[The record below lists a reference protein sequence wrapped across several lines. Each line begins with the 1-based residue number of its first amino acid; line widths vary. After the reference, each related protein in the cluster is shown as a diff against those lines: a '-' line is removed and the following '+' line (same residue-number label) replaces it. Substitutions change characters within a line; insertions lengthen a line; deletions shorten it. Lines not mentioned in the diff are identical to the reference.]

1 MIDKEIEIRSEIAQ
15 ETLNVE
21 KNNNQMLSLGL
32 EIEKLDEKVVEYN
45 NNKEAIENLESLLLK
60 ETNIKEEITENNEKL
75 EYCESSL
82 LDLYKSHGSWEQQL
96 QNLKDLKEDLKN
108 LRQDYSA
115 YDLFMRCMHS
125 NGIPYD
131 IIKKKLPEI
140 NEEIAKIL
148 TNIVNFEVFFEAKEK
163 KLEIFIKH
171 PKYDPRPIELG
182 SGAEKTIAAM
192 ALRLALLGVSNL
204 PKPDLF
210 ILDEPGTALDEENME
225 GFVRILTDMIKASF
239 KTVLLISHL
248 DSLKDCVDSTIEI
261 ERNGDLA
268 YINQ

>member
-1 MIDKEIEIRSEIAQ
+1 V
-15 ETLNVE
+15 L
-21 KNNNQMLSLGL
+21 
-32 EIEKLDEKVVEYN
+32 EYN
-45 NNKEAIENLESLLLK
+45 INKEAIENLETLLVKGGKIQK
-60 ETNIKEEITENNEKL
+60 EIVDSSEKL
-75 EYCESSL
+75 EDCENNL
-82 LDLYKSHGSWEQQL
+82 LELYKNHGSCEQQL
-96 QNLKDLKEDLKN
+96 QNLQDQKKELGK
-108 LRQDYSA
+108 LRQDYAA
-115 YDLFMRCMHS
+115 YDLFTRCMHS

-171 PKYDPRPIELG
+171 PKYEPRPIELG
-182 SGAEKTIAAM
+182 SGAEKTISAM

-261 ERNGDLA
+261 EKKDNLA
-268 YINQ
+268 YIRN